1 MSDAL
6 RRRRRLIAIARDHC
20 SPPTTPLD
28 ALPQPLVPYEQE
40 TSQVLIDFLDSSFD
54 FEKNSSLTSLLWTAA
69 DDGGGQWWR
78 TMAADDSDGGGKQQR
93 WAIYD
98 RGGRQWKRTMTAAAV
113 DMK

>member
-6 RRRRRLIAIARDHC
+6 HRRRRLIAIARDHC

-54 FEKNSSLTSLLWTAA
+54 FEKNSSLTSLVSMTLITAEGYPWNWVPA
-69 DDGGGQWWR
+69 FWVKKTRMVVLPG
-78 TMAADDSDGGGKQQR
+78 
-93 WAIYD
+93 
-98 RGGRQWKRTMTAAAV
+98 
-113 DMK
+113 